1 MSSLIYLCSPY
12 SDPDPAVRQE
22 RFEAVCR
29 AAAGLMVRGLVVFS
43 PIAHT
48 HHIALAGN
56 LPTGWDYWQKV
67 DAAFLSACSRV
78 VVLMLPGWRDSK
90 GIAEELRLARV
101 MGKPFDYLTPE

>member
-1 MSSLIYLCSPY
+1 MLYLCSPY

-29 AAAGLMVRGLVVFS
+29 AAAKLMAKGLVVFS

-56 LPTGWDYWQKV
+56 LPTGWDYWQRV
-67 DAAFLSACSRV
+67 DEAFLAACSRV
-78 VVLMLPGWRDSK
+78 VVLELPGWRESK

-101 MGKPFDYLTPE
+101 MGKDISYLKPE